1 MRSGEAL
8 GSGGLSSS
16 EIGPAEVDLTR
27 RRLPRHLRRKSVGD
41 VIFDAC
47 NYLILAAF
55 SVTILYPYWYVLL
68 LSLADAEN
76 ASSLGLRL
84 WNSGWSLHS
93 YEFALS
99 KYGNVVRAYGN
110 SMFRTVVGTSLG
122 LVFTLLAAYPLSKKN
137 LPGRSVVTIYI
148 LITMF
153 FSGGIVPEFLLVR
166 NLGLFNTRWAL
177 ILPRLAVG
185 FYIIIARNFL
195 MTIDDAYEES
205 AFMDGANYFQVLVRI
220 IMPLAKPLL
229 ATIALWLAVLHWNEW
244 FQAMI
249 YTRDESKI
257 VLQLLVRRMIQD
269 LFFIDEAVRQFQT
282 AREATL
288 PSQSVRAAIT
298 VLTIGPIVLVYP
310 FLQRHF
316 IKGVFAGSLKG

>member
-8 GSGGLSSS
+8 RSGRVPSV
-16 EIGPAEVDLTR
+16 EIGPTEAELAR
-27 RRLPRHLRRKSVGD
+27 RRLPRYLRRKSAGD

-47 NYLILAAF
+47 NYLLLAVF
-55 SVTILYPYWYVLL
+55 SITILYPYWYVLL

-76 ASSLGLRL
+76 ASGLGLRL

-110 SMFRTVVGTSLG
+110 SIFRAAVGTAGG

-166 NLGLFNTRWAL
+166 NLGLFNTRWAV

-220 IMPLAKPLL
+220 VTPLAKPLL

>member
-8 GSGGLSSS
+8 GSGGLPAA
-16 EIGPAEVDLTR
+16 EIGPAEVGPTR
-27 RRLPRHLRRKSVGD
+27 RRLPRYLRRKTAGD
-41 VIFDAC
+41 VVFDVC
-47 NYLILAAF
+47 NYLVLAAF
-55 SVTILYPYWYVLL
+55 SATILYPYWYVLL

-110 SMFRTVVGTSLG
+110 SIFRAAVGTALG

-220 IMPLAKPLL
+220 VMPLARPLL

-269 LFFIDEAVRQFQT
+269 LFFIDEAVRQFQS

>member
-1 MRSGEAL
+1 MRSGDAP
-8 GSGGLSSS
+8 GSGGLPSA
-16 EIGPAEVDLTR
+16 EIGPAEVGPAR
-27 RRLPRHLRRKSVGD
+27 RRLPRYLRRKTAGD
-41 VIFDAC
+41 VVFDVC
-47 NYLILAAF
+47 NYLVLAAF

-68 LSLADAEN
+68 LSLADAQN
-76 ASSLGLRL
+76 ASGLGLRL

-110 SMFRTVVGTSLG
+110 SIFRAAAGTALG

-220 IMPLAKPLL
+220 VMPLARPLL

-269 LFFIDEAVRQFQT
+269 LFFIDEAVRQFQS

>member
-8 GSGGLSSS
+8 GSGGKPSA
-16 EIGPAEVDLTR
+16 EIGPTEAELAR
-27 RRLPRHLRRKSVGD
+27 RRLPRYLRRKSAGD
-41 VIFDAC
+41 VIFDTC
-47 NYLILAAF
+47 NYLLLAAF
-55 SVTILYPYWYVLL
+55 SITILYPYWYVLL

-76 ASSLGLRL
+76 ASGLGLRL

-110 SMFRTVVGTSLG
+110 SIFRAAVGTAGG
-122 LVFTLLAAYPLSKKN
+122 LVFTLLAAYPLSKRN

-185 FYIIIARNFL
+185 FYIVIARNFL

-220 IMPLAKPLL
+220 VTPLAKPLL